1 MSTCTSPRRAAA
13 EPAVAAMDRDNDASS
28 APHPQPPNTSTSTST
43 NDHDSKL
50 NTAILADDAEE
61 VSRPAKRSKTSSQSP
76 AAMSDA
82 DGDSTMHS
90 TPTSAAGDSDDDLF
104 PGANTTTAADATTT
118 TGGGGVALPP
128 STPTT
133 ALAHAELSPPSSQGA
148 NTSATRTAASDAVIN
163 ENGKRVLPTGLNFGG
178 GGGGGGGSSS
188 SSNRI
193 VPSGDASVEGML
205 DGGSGKRA
213 LSGVHAASG
222 YRWER
227 EAEAPG
233 WSWKN
238 KKAQEEWIKAEEG
251 LVERERM
258 VKDRYGDPLEGAAR
272 RLSSAAAAAAAATA
286 VPL

>member
-13 EPAVAAMDRDNDASS
+13 EPAVAAMDRDNNDASS
-28 APHPQPPNTSTSTST
+28 APHPHPPNTSAST

-50 NTAILADDAEE
+50 NTATLADDAEE
-61 VSRPAKRSKTSSQSP
+61 ASRPAKRSKTSSQSP

-104 PGANTTTAADATTT
+104 PGANTTTATADATTT
-118 TGGGGVALPP
+118 AGGGVALPP

-163 ENGKRVLPTGLNFGG
+163 ENGKRILPTGLNFGG
-178 GGGGGGGSSS
+178 GSS

-238 KKAQEEWIKAEEG
+238 KKAQEDWIKAEEG

-258 VKDRYGDPLEGAAR
+258 VKGRYGDPLEGAAR
-272 RLSSAAAAAAAATA
+272 RLSSAAVAAAAA